1 MKNISI
7 SRIEVNTDGLGRKVV
22 KLTEVYY
29 GSDFDDIFTS
39 LAEDDDNA
47 DYVDDSEYGE
57 YETTFEVSKELMFK
71 YFDVVKEKYGIEKD
85 IKLDALD
92 TNNNYYYEVVIR

>member
-7 SRIEVNTDGLGRKVV
+7 SRIEVNTGGLGRKVV

-39 LAEDDDNA
+39 LVEDDDNA
-47 DYVDDSEYGE
+47 DYVDNAEWG
-57 YETTFEVSKELMFK
+57 V
-71 YFDVVKEKYGIEKD
+71 
-85 IKLDALD
+85 
-92 TNNNYYYEVVIR
+92 

>member
-57 YETTFEVSKELMFK
+57 YETTLEVSKKLIFK
-71 YFDVVKEKYGIEKD
+71 YFDVVKEKYDIKKD
-85 IKLDALD
+85 IKLDILD
-92 TNNNYYYEVVIR
+92 IKSN

>member
-7 SRIEVNTDGLGRKVV
+7 SRIEVNTDGLGRNVV

-29 GSDFDDIFTS
+29 GMVFDRIFTS
-39 LAEDDDNA
+39 LAEDDDSA
-47 DYVDDSEYGE
+47 DYVDDSKYGE
-57 YETTFEVSKELMFK
+57 YETTFEVSKKLIFK
-71 YFDVVKEKYGIEKD
+71 YFDVVKEKYDIEKD